1 MDVTLTALAPTAD
14 DTRAV
19 GAALA
24 ELLAPGDVV
33 ALTGELGAGKTT
45 FVQGA
50 ASGLGVTDPVVS
62 PTFVL
67 VRQYAGRVPVAHVDV
82 YRLDRV
88 QEVLD
93 LGIEDLLDEGWVVFV
108 EWGDVVEGLY
118 PASHLVVEL
127 TLAEGEARRV
137 RLTGHGPGWEARWE
151 RLEAALGRWQA
162 A

>member
-1 MDVTLTALAPTAD
+1 MDRTLTVSARDAG

-50 ASGLGVTDPVVS
+50 AAALGVTDPVSS

-67 VRQYAGRVPVAHVDV
+67 IRNHEGRAPVAHVDV
-82 YRLDRV
+82 YRLERI

-93 LGIEDLLDEGWVVFV
+93 LGFDELLDGGSVVFV
-108 EWGDVVEGLY
+108 EWGD
-118 PASHLVVEL
+118 AI
-127 TLAEGEARRV
+127 EA
-137 RLTGHGPGWEARWE
+137 LFPESTWGWRSSSTRPEPRGTRSRDRSA
-151 RLEAALGRWQA
+151 
-162 A
+162 

>member
-1 MDVTLTALAPTAD
+1 MDATLTALAATAE

-24 ELLAPGDVV
+24 ELLGPGDVV

-50 ASGLGVTDPVVS
+50 ASGLGVTEPVAS

-67 VRQYAGRVPVAHVDV
+67 VRQYAGRLPVAHVDV

-88 QEVLD
+88 QEVID
-93 LGIEDLLDEGWVVFV
+93 LGIEDLLDGGWVVFV
-108 EWGDVVEGLY
+108 EWGDVVEALY

-127 TLAEGEARRV
+127 TLAEGESRRV

-151 RLEAALGRWQA
+151 RLEGALVRWQA